1 MTYLNSNQLKQYEDE
16 GFVSPINIFSKEK
29 AKEIRNEIELIE
41 KIMPEELEK
50 SGRYNAH
57 LISPLL
63 DEVTHNSKIL
73 DAVESLIGK
82 NILVC
87 GTTLFIKNPYEK
99 GFVSYHQDAKYIG
112 LEPHNWVTAWVAI
125 TDSNEKNGCMR
136 MWSGSH
142 KDDLKD
148 HNQMF
153 NEGNLLTRG
162 QTVNNVPKEIPTMMQ
177 YNTHI
182 NKESMFNTPPVM
194 SIYAVNRSLNWLD
207 SIGGVPEMEIKNRA
221 KAKKLYEE
229 IERNSLFRC
238 PVNQDDRSMMNIP
251 FVFNDNLDELH
262 FLEFCKDR
270 GLFTLKGHR
279 SVGGFRASIYNAM
292 PEAGV
297 DALVQAMKDYESK

>member
-1 MTYLNSNQLKQYEDE
+1 MSYLSPNQLKQYKDK

-41 KIMPEELEK
+41 NKFPGELEK

-87 GTTLFIKNPYEK
+87 GTTLFIKNPHQK

-125 TDSNEKNGCMR
+125 TDSNENNGCMR

-142 KDDLKD
+142 KDDLKEHD
-148 HNQMF
+148 QKF

-162 QTVNNVPKEIPTMMQ
+162 QTVKNVPKKITTPLILKAGQMSLHHPTIV
-177 YNTHI
+177 HGSDI
-182 NKESMFNTPPVM
+182 NKSND
-194 SIYAVNRSLNWLD
+194 RR
-207 SIGGVPEMEIKNRA
+207 IGFVIQSYIGTNVKQVLGKN
-221 KAKKLYEE
+221 
-229 IERNSLFRC
+229 
-238 PVNQDDRSMMNIP
+238 
-251 FVFNDNLDELH
+251 
-262 FLEFCKDR
+262 
-270 GLFTLKGHR
+270 
-279 SVGGFRASIYNAM
+279 SVQLAR
-292 PEAGV
+292 GV
-297 DALVQAMKDYESK
+297 DKFNYHKKIKRPVSLLNENDLKVKKDENENLQDIFYKGSPKKGDY

>member
-1 MTYLNSNQLKQYEDE
+1 MSYLSSNQLKQYKDE

-41 KIMPEELEK
+41 NKIPGELEK

-73 DAVESLIGK
+73 DAVQSLIGE

-87 GTTLFIKNPYEK
+87 GTTLFIKNPNEK

-142 KDDLKD
+142 KDNLRD
-148 HNQMF
+148 HDQKF

-162 QTVNNVPKEIPTMMQ
+162 QTVENVPKEKT
-177 YNTHI
+177 
-182 NKESMFNTPPVM
+182 TPLV
-194 SIYAVNRSLNWLD
+194 L
-207 SIGGVPEMEIKNRA
+207 
-221 KAKKLYEE
+221 
-229 IERNSLFRC
+229 
-238 PVNQDDRSMMNIP
+238 
-251 FVFNDNLDELH
+251 
-262 FLEFCKDR
+262 
-270 GLFTLKGHR
+270 
-279 SVGGFRASIYNAM
+279 
-292 PEAGV
+292 EAGQMSLHHPTV
-297 DALVQAMKDYESK
+297 VHGSDLNKSNDRRIGFVIQSYIGTNVKQVLGKNSVQLARGFDKFNYHEIIGRPQNLLNINDIKLKKQENENLQEIFYKGSDKKGKF